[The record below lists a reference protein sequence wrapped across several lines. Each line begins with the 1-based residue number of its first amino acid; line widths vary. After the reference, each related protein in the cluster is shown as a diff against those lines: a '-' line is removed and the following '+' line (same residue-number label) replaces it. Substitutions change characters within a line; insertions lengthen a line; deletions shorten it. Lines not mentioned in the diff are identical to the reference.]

1 MAHKTTVAVPLRS
14 RIDSAMLK
22 MGPLTPLPVAAR
34 RLSKVCLEEVLNHL
48 DGTIEGSDIEH
59 LHQMRVASRRLR
71 AALRV
76 FAPCYP
82 RILEGAVE
90 KARNVTSLL
99 GSVRDLDVRA
109 GHLENLR
116 PLVDKMADRAIDLL
130 IFHTNLQR
138 DEAHVNM
145 VKGLTA
151 IKTGNWRRWMSQALA
166 KAEFPDG
173 QYWFPSSRALTT
185 ISTNRSM
192 VATHSF
198 LARVEPA
205 VTGQHA
211 FRIAI
216 KKYKYSIELLKFCFR
231 KEIERVLL
239 QCKTVQDDLG
249 LMHDYDVLQEYLRQT
264 RSRTMPRPIKKG
276 LTDLNITLE
285 RLRHEQFIIFCEHLD
300 PFLEADPIEFEK

>member
-1 MAHKTTVAVPLRS
+1 
-14 RIDSAMLK
+14 MLN

-34 RLSKVCLEEVLNHL
+34 RLSKVCLEEVWNHL
-48 DGTIEGSDIEH
+48 DGTIEGKDIEH

-76 FAPCYP
+76 FGPCYP
-82 RILEGAVE
+82 KILNSAVE
-90 KARNVTSLL
+90 RAREVTQLL
-99 GSVRDLDVRA
+99 GSVRDLDVRV

-116 PLVDKMADRAIDLL
+116 PLVNKKADRAIDLL

-145 VKGLTA
+145 VTGLTA
-151 IKTGNWRRWMSQALA
+151 IKRGTWRRWMVQALA
-166 KAEFPDG
+166 NAKFPDG
-173 QYWFPSSRALTT
+173 NCWYPSSRALTT
-185 ISTNRSM
+185 ISTNRTV

-205 VTGQHA
+205 ITGQHA

-216 KKYKYSIELLKFCFR
+216 KKYKYSIELLKFCF
-231 KEIERVLL
+231 KKGIDAVLL

-249 LMHDYDVLQEYLRQT
+249 LMHDYDVLQEYLRLT

-276 LTDLNITLE
+276 LGDLSSTLA

-300 PFLEADPIEFEK
+300 PFLEADPLEFER